1 MIQQYKEKYAMMQY
15 PFLNLIFGE
24 VHIWQGSA
32 NKIMVSFEDTKTLQS
47 FNTIDE
53 VINNLYSNGKKD
65 VAEYVNK
72 YIKGAK

>member
-1 MIQQYKEKYAMMQY
+1 MKQY

-24 VHIWQGSA
+24 VHIWKGSA

-65 VAEYVNK
+65 VAEYVNN
-72 YIKGAK
+72 YIRGS